1 MVTPAPLLLLAFAL
15 HAQDAGADFYTLG
28 KDHAKFA
35 RELFQAGYVD
45 LAENFCTRVENSPE
59 AEPAEVASVRSVHL
73 DLKIEQASALKDNRA
88 KLAELSILLKAKE
101 EFIDAY
107 PDAREAKDAQQTLPD
122 VYAKLGEA
130 YADVVVDLKDEP
142 GEAKRLRTEGSDIFR
157 RGEQALTDS
166 IVGLE
171 AALDDPTLTDPQM
184 AALDEELMAAKF
196 NLARTYYYHGA
207 LLGKDDPFGK
217 TFYERS
223 AEAFGEF
230 GIDYGDRLL
239 FFQGQVLQ
247 GLAFAAI
254 GQPDDAIDAFDYC
267 IALKDTFGPDEPMA
281 EVTVQIIA
289 WGVQEKMKLLTELK
303 RYDEAIATADDFLAT
318 VKDAPKYY
326 QDLVVLRERM
336 QAEIASGDSAA
347 SLKTAQLLVDRDK
360 SQQQHFG
367 NQGREILGTLAAG
380 GGAGGIDRKNLLK
393 IAQSQAAKND
403 FEQAIALSQ
412 QVVASARGSDK
423 PDSDHADA
431 YMLIGRCSW
440 QVKRL
445 EEASLAYD
453 AAYEANPKAEKAGD
467 ALYWAS
473 QAYEQLYKSTRRTF
487 FEQRADERLQRLAR
501 EYPKHPKAASQS
513 LSQAKKLESNDKF
526 AEAAEAYLRVPVD
539 SLAYPDAQ
547 LGAATNLYSEAV
559 RLAKE
564 KSPDVEAAATKAEQ
578 QLRKAQSVLEA
589 ASGKTLDLNEKARMA
604 ASAVQTVSRIGSL
617 YMLDGVGRHD
627 DVLVLTKEIEEKYA
641 DDEEMVGE
649 ARSLRVRA
657 LTALGKVKEAEDF
670 LEGLVA
676 ADPDSRSTAI
686 AAGVLARTLD
696 QQAEELF
703 AKDKQS
709 AEGDELWRQAF
720 RYYVLS
726 VKPKLGDDRA
736 SDELEQV
743 GKRLFYMGEHFNAV
757 PEGVTSFVGLK
768 EGKKPVAPEYWDEA
782 VRLFESAAAKG
793 SFKAKVDLARTFG
806 YLGRYGEAKDVY
818 SELIESESLIDP
830 GTNEINKS
838 ALSGRPELLS
848 VYLELGVA
856 QYEFGKE
863 ERDEAMVSDA
873 AAIFARIVKALP
885 KQSSDTWW
893 RARFYLVASWY
904 ETGRYKD
911 CLAAINDLE
920 RNSENFGEDQW
931 KLGLAAR
938 FKELKREVE
947 RKL

>member
-15 HAQDAGADFYTLG
+15 HAQDAGADFYALG

-45 LAENFCTRVENSPE
+45 LAESFCTRVEDSPE
-59 AEPAEVASVRSVHL
+59 AEPEEVASVRSVHL

-88 KLAELSILLKAKE
+88 KLAELSVLLKAKE

-166 IVGLE
+166 IAGLE
-171 AALDDPTLTDPQM
+171 AALDDPSLTEPDM
-184 AALDEELMAAKF
+184 EALDQELMAAKF
-196 NLARTYYYHGA
+196 NLARTYYYHAA

-217 TFYERS
+217 TFYER
-223 AEAFGEF
+223 ATEAFGEF
-230 GIDYGDRLL
+230 GIDYGDSLL

-254 GQPDDAIDAFDYC
+254 GQPDDALEAFDYC

-281 EVTVQIIA
+281 EVTVQVIA

-303 RYDEAIATADDFLAT
+303 RFDEAVATADEFLAT
-318 VKDAPKYY
+318 VKDAPKYR

-347 SLKTAQLLVDRDK
+347 SLKTAQRMVDRDPNGYY
-360 SQQQHFG
+360 G
-367 NQGREILGTLAAG
+367 NQGREILGTLASG
-380 GGAGGIDRKNLLK
+380 GGGGGIDRKNLLK
-393 IAQSQAAKND
+393 IAQSQYAKGD
-403 FEQAIALSQ
+403 YDQGLVLSH
-412 QVVASARGSDK
+412 QVVAAARESDK
-423 PDSDHADA
+423 PDNDLTEA
-431 YMLIGRCSW
+431 YVLIGACNW
-440 QVKRL
+440 RL
-445 EEASLAYD
+445 DRFEEASLAYD
-453 AAYEANPKAEKAGD
+453 ASYEANPKGEKAGD
-467 ALYWAS
+467 ALYSAS
-473 QAYEQLYKSTRRTF
+473 LAYDKLYRQTRRPF

-547 LGAATNLYSEAV
+547 FGAATNLYSEAV

-564 KSPDVEAAATKAEQ
+564 KSPDVKAAATKAEQ

-604 ASAVQTVSRIGSL
+604 DSAVQTVSLIGSL
-617 YMLDGVGRHD
+617 YMLEGVGRHD
-627 DVLVLTKEIEEKYA
+627 DVLALTKEIEEKYP
-641 DDEEMVGE
+641 DDEGMVGE
-649 ARSLRVRA
+649 ARSLKVRA

-686 AAGVLARTLD
+686 AAGVLARSLD
-696 QQAEELF
+696 QQAQALLD
-703 AKDKQS
+703 KDKQS
-709 AEGDELWRQAF
+709 AEGEELWRLAF

-726 VKPKLGDDRA
+726 VRPKLGDDRA
-736 SDELEQV
+736 TGELEQV
-743 GKRLFYMGEHFNAV
+743 GTRLFYMGEHFNEV

-768 EGKKPVAPEYWDEA
+768 AGKKPVAPEYWDEA

-793 SFKAKVDLARTFG
+793 SYKAKVQLARTLG
-806 YLGRYGEAKDVY
+806 YLGRFGEAKDVY
-818 SELIESESLIDP
+818 SELVESESLIDP

-856 QYEFGKE
+856 QFEYGKE
-863 ERDEAMVSDA
+863 ERDEAMISDA
-873 AAIFARIVKALP
+873 AAMFARIVKALP
-885 KQSSDTWW
+885 KQASETWW
-893 RARFYLVASWY
+893 RARYYLVASWF

-920 RNSENFGEDQW
+920 RTSENFGEEQW

-938 FKELKREVE
+938 FQELKREVE

>member
-15 HAQDAGADFYTLG
+15 HAQDADFFTLG

-35 RELFQAGYVD
+35 RELYRAGYVD
-45 LAENFCTRVENSPE
+45 LAESFCTKVENSPA

-73 DLKIEQASALKDNRA
+73 DLKIEQASVLKDNKA
-88 KLAELSILLKAKE
+88 KLAELSTLLKAKE

-107 PDAREAKDAQQTLPD
+107 PDSPEAKDAEHTLPD

-130 YADVVVDLKDEP
+130 YADVVGDLKDEP

-166 IVGLE
+166 ITGLE
-171 AALDDPTLTDPQM
+171 AALEDSTLAQPQM
-184 AALDEELMAAKF
+184 DALDLELMAAKY
-196 NLARTYYYHGA
+196 NLARTYYFHAA

-217 TFYERS
+217 TFYER
-223 AEAFGEF
+223 ATDAFAEF
-230 GIDYGDRLL
+230 GLEYSDSLL
-239 FFQGQVLQ
+239 YFQGQVLQ
-247 GLAFAAI
+247 GQAFAAM
-254 GQPDDAIDAFDYC
+254 GQPDDALDAFDYC
-267 IALKDTFGPDEPMA
+267 IALKDTFAPDEPMPA
-281 EVTVQIIA
+281 PTIQVIA

-303 RYDEAIATADDFLAT
+303 RYDEAIAAADDFLAT

-326 QDLVVLRERM
+326 QDLIVLHERM

-360 SQQQHFG
+360 TSQQYYG
-367 NQGREILGTLAAG
+367 NQGREILGSLASSG
-380 GGAGGIDRKNLLK
+380 GGGGIDRKNLLK
-393 IAQSQAAKND
+393 IAQSQAAKGD
-403 FEQAIALSQ
+403 YDQGLALGH
-412 QVVASARGSDK
+412 QVVAAARGSDK
-423 PDSDHADA
+423 PDNDITEA
-431 YMLIGRCSW
+431 YVLIGSCDWRL
-440 QVKRL
+440 KRL

-453 AAYEANPKAEKAGD
+453 AGYEANPKAEKAGD
-467 ALYWAS
+467 ALYSAS
-473 QAYEQLYKSTRRTF
+473 LVYDQLYKQTRRPF

-526 AEAAEAYLRVPVD
+526 VEAAEAYLRVPVD

-559 RLAKE
+559 RLSKE
-564 KSPDVEAAATKAEQ
+564 KSPEVKAAATKAEQ

-589 ASGKTLDLNEKARMA
+589 ASEKTLDLNEKARMA
-604 ASAVQTVSRIGSL
+604 GSAVETVRQIGNL

-627 DVLVLTKEIEEKYA
+627 EVLALTKEIETKYA

-670 LEGLVA
+670 LEGLLA
-676 ADPDSRSTAI
+676 ADPDSRSTAV

-696 QQAEELF
+696 HQAEELF
-703 AKDKQS
+703 AKEKQS
-709 AEGDELWRQAF
+709 KEGDELWRQAF

-726 VKPKLGDDRA
+726 VKPKLSDERA
-736 SDELEQV
+736 TDELEQV
-743 GKRLFYMGEHFNAV
+743 GTRLYYMGEHFNEV
-757 PEGVTSFVGLK
+757 PEGVPSFVGLK
-768 EGKKPVAPEYWDEA
+768 SGKKPVAPEYWEEA
-782 VRLFESAAAKG
+782 VSLFESAAGKG
-793 SFKAKVDLARTFG
+793 SYKAKLSLARTLG
-806 YLGRYGEAKDVY
+806 YLGRFGEAKDIY

-838 ALSGRPELLS
+838 ALSGRPELLFA
-848 VYLELGVA
+848 YLELGVA
-856 QYEFGKE
+856 QFEAGKE
-863 ERDEAMVSDA
+863 ERDEAMISDS

-885 KQSSDTWW
+885 KQASETWW
-893 RARFYLVASWY
+893 RARYYQLASWN
-904 ETGRYKD
+904 EVGRYKE

-920 RNSENFGEDQW
+920 RNSDGFDEAKWN
-931 KLGLAAR
+931 LGLAAR
-938 FKELKREVE
+938 FKDLKKEVE